1 MAPPTANQLP
11 KTGFVSEKPTV
22 EATTEPVQNGS
33 QDVVEIIQD
42 KVEAELQKIREEN
55 KNQDPAPQVQPLEIA
70 QENQQK
76 AQEDQK
82 MDNEQEGAAAPT
94 EVPAT

>member
-11 KTGFVSEKPTV
+11 KTRFVSEKPTV

-42 KVEAELQKIREEN
+42 KVE
-55 KNQDPAPQVQPLEIA
+55 
-70 QENQQK
+70 
-76 AQEDQK
+76 
-82 MDNEQEGAAAPT
+82 
-94 EVPAT
+94 